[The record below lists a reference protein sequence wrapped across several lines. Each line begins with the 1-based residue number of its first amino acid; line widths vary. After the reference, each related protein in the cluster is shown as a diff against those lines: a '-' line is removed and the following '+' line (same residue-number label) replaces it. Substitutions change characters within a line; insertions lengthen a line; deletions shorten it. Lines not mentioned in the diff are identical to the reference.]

1 MEQQV
6 NGLREKVA
14 TTNSGYTKFKGA
26 WMAVNDSIVNKD
38 LLAFKLDR
46 AQSYSAK

>member
-6 NGLREKVA
+6 LTLREKVA

-38 LLAFKLDR
+38 LLAFKLER
-46 AQSYSAK
+46 AQRYSAM

>member
-6 NGLREKVA
+6 IGLHDKVA

-26 WMAVNDSIVNKD
+26 WIAVNDSIVNKD
-38 LLAFKLDR
+38 LLAFKLER
-46 AQSYSAK
+46 A